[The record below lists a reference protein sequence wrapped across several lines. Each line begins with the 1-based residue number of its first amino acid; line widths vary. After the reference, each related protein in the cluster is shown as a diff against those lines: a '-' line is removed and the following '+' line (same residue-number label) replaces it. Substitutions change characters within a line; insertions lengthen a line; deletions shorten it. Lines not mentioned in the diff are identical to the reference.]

1 MSTKI
6 NKSLIINQIIS
17 SYNFKNDKEFADF
30 LEIKPQTLS
39 SWRSRNTIDYDL
51 IFAKCVD
58 IDMNFVFTGE
68 GSIRKD
74 IPLDRKD
81 IPFDKFYKQ
90 NQVAEEQPLYN
101 SKSDLTKPLKDEITS
116 LIQKIADKDLFIQDL
131 RYTVQLQKEIIDP
144 GRNVFQ
150 SQSMAQ
156 KQG

>member
-6 NKSLIINQIIS
+6 NKSLIINKIIS

-39 SWRSRNTIDYDL
+39 SWRSRNMIDYDL

-74 IPLDRKD
+74 IPLDKKD
-81 IPFDKFYKQ
+81 IPFDKFYQ
-90 NQVAEEQPLYN
+90 TSQVAEEQSQYSLQI
-101 SKSDLTKPLKDEITS
+101 DQIKPLKDEITS
-116 LIQKIADKDLFIQDL
+116 LVQKIADKDLFIQDL
-131 RYTVQLQKEIIDP
+131 RYTIQLQKEIIDS

-150 SQSMAQ
+150 SQTMAQ